1 MKPPSIPDWVAT
13 EIAERTPIPAPE
25 GIPEDAIA
33 EKVALG
39 ITRQQAIQVLRAQA
53 AYDAL
58 IGKPEK
64 QKAKKTAG
72 QAI

>member
-1 MKPPSIPDWVAT
+1 MKPPSTPDWVAA

-25 GIPEDAIA
+25 GIPEEAIA

-39 ITRQQAIQVLRAQA
+39 ITRKQAIQVLTAQA
-53 AYDAL
+53 AHDSSLA
-58 IGKPEK
+58 KPDK

-72 QAI
+72 QSL